1 MASVTF
7 QNVKKSYG
15 AFEAIKDLSLEIADG
30 EFCVFVGPS
39 GCGKSTA
46 LKMLAGLEA
55 TSDGNILIGG
65 RDVTELGP
73 GKRDIAMVFQN
84 YALYPHMSVR
94 DNIAFGLK
102 MRGVA
107 KSEID
112 RKVED
117 AARILELSPYLD
129 RKPRALSGGQRQ
141 RVALGR
147 AIVREPS
154 AFLMDEPLSNLDAKL
169 RVQTRSEIVNLQHR
183 LGVTTIYVTHDQ
195 TEALTM
201 ADKIV
206 VMRSGEVQQ
215 VGGPQDIFDHPCNMF
230 VAGFIGSPGMN
241 FFTGTVS
248 VENKIPY
255 TSFAGKRIELPQAA
269 ASCAGRAVV
278 FGIRP
283 EHIEVRNED
292 GVIQMPLTLV
302 ESLGTEKILHLQTPV
317 EQRLPSEAA
326 DLGIDDQRDAQTMLI
341 RVIDDHRYK
350 SGQIISLNF
359 PREKIHVF
367 DDGLHIQDAVSG

>member
-15 AFEAIKDLSLEIADG
+15 SFEAIKDLSLEINDG

-55 TSDGNILIGG
+55 TSGGTIMIGG
-65 RDVTELGP
+65 KDVTELGP

-84 YALYPHMSVR
+84 YALYPHMSVH
-94 DNIAFGLK
+94 DNIGFGLK
-102 MRGVA
+102 MRGA
-107 KSEID
+107 PRAEID
-112 RKVED
+112 RKVAD
-117 AARILELSPYLD
+117 AARMLELTPYLS

-169 RVQTRSEIVNLQHR
+169 RVQTRSEIVKLQHR

-195 TEALTM
+195 IEALTM

-206 VMRSGEVQQ
+206 VMRSGEIQQ
-215 VGGPQDIFDHPCNMF
+215 VGTPQDLFDTPRNMF

-241 FFTGTVS
+241 FFTGVVT
-248 VENKIPY
+248 VENGQAY
-255 TSFAGKRIELPQAA
+255 TSFAGKPMALPDAA
-269 ASCAGRAVV
+269 VRCANRTVV

-283 EHIEVRNED
+283 EHIEVLAGESAIR
-292 GVIQMPLTLV
+292 MPLTLV
-302 ESLGTEKILHLQTPV
+302 ESLGTEKILHLQTP
-317 EQRLPSEAA
+317 ESHRLQSSEM
-326 DLGIDDQRDAQTMLI
+326 DFGTEDQRDAQTMLI
-341 RVIDDHRYK
+341 RVIDDNRYAT
-350 SGQIISLNF
+350 GQVIGLKF
-359 PREKIHVF
+359 PQDKIHVF
-367 DDGLHIQDAVSG
+367 DGGMRL